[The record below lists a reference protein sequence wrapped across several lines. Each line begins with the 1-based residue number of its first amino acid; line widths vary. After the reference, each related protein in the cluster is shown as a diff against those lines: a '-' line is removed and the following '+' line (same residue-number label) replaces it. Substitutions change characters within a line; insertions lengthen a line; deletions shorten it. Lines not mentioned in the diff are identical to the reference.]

1 MIIKGKIMKISRTS
15 IDDVNV
21 VVKIII
27 EKNDYQATVNE
38 ILKDYRKK
46 ANMPGFRKGMV
57 PAGLIK
63 KMYGK
68 SALADEVNKILNRE
82 LTKYIT
88 DENLNILGEPL
99 PSIEE
104 KSIIDFNS
112 DADFEFSFD
121 MGLSPEI
128 SLDFEKIG
136 KIPYYEIIVDN
147 KLIDNQI
154 DGYSKRFGEN
164 VNAEVV
170 GEKEI
175 TIGDFAQLNADGL
188 VVEGGIASKNVQVAV
203 QLIKDEAVQNL
214 FIGAKIGDVIKFN
227 PRIALANDHEVAHLL
242 KIKNE
247 AIEDSDCDFNF
258 TINTINTF
266 VPADIDDVLIRK
278 IYGDDTE
285 VKSVDDLREKI
296 QTELKANL
304 LYSSNYRFLVDA
316 KEILSHSVGMK
327 LPEQF
332 LKRWLVETNNKVPIE
347 QIENEFESFRKDLEW
362 TLIKN
367 ILVKENEIM
376 VVESDIT
383 EMAREMALLQFKQHG
398 MSFVPDEYLEN
409 YTNSI
414 LQNKEQKQK
423 LAEKKIEDKVL
434 ELIKEKSGLDFK
446 QVTQKEF
453 DSLFE

>member
-1 MIIKGKIMKISRTS
+1 MKISRTS

-38 ILKDYRKK
+38 ILKDHRKK

-63 KMYGK
+63 KMYGR

-128 SLDFEKIG
+128 SLDFDKIG

-214 FIGAKIGDVIKFN
+214 FIGAKIGDVIIFN

-316 KEILSHSVGMK
+316 KKILSNAVGMK
-327 LPEQF
+327 LPEEF

-347 QIENEFESFRKDLEW
+347 QIENEFDSFRKDIEW

-367 ILVKENEIM
+367 ILIKENEIK
-376 VVESDIT
+376 VVESEIT
-383 EMAREMALLQFKQHG
+383 AMAREMALLQFQQHG
-398 MSFVPDEYLEN
+398 MSFVPDAYLEN

-434 ELIKEKSGLDFK
+434 ELIKEKSGLDFM

>member
-1 MIIKGKIMKISRTS
+1 MKISRTS

-38 ILKDYRKK
+38 ILKDHRKK

-63 KMYGK
+63 KMYGR

-128 SLDFEKIG
+128 SLDFDKIG

-214 FIGAKIGDVIKFN
+214 FIGAKIGDVIIFN

-383 EMAREMALLQFKQHG
+383 EMAREMALLQFQQHG
-398 MSFVPDEYLEN
+398 MSFVPDEYLAN

>member
-1 MIIKGKIMKISRTS
+1 MKISRTS